1 MLKNRIMHSILHDSK
16 DQFTMDPVDLRILKI
31 LEKDSL
37 STNKEIAA
45 ELHLT
50 TTPVHERIKR
60 LRRDGVISKYTIELT
75 RKALNKNLVVFCNVS
90 LREHAA
96 EYLNGFERDIQTLP
110 EVVECYCISG
120 GSDFLL
126 KIVVSDMD
134 SYKEFILNKLST
146 LPNIANAQ
154 SQFVVKEVKDSS
166 LLADL

>member
-1 MLKNRIMHSILHDSK
+1 MVFRSLVAILQPWK
-16 DQFTMDPVDLRILKI
+16 DFFPMDPVDLKILKI
-31 LEKDSL
+31 LERDSL

-45 ELHLT
+45 ALHLT

-60 LRRDGVISKYTIELT
+60 LRRDGVIHKYTIELN
-75 RKALNKNLVVFCNVS
+75 RKALHKNLLVFCSVS
-90 LREHAA
+90 LKEHAA
-96 EYLNGFERDIQTLP
+96 EFLQKFEKDVQTLP

-120 GSDFLL
+120 GTDFLL

-154 SQFVVKEVKDSS
+154 SQFVVKEVKQSS
-166 LLADL
+166 LLEDL